1 MAGGCRI
8 PEDVGVAFCSR
19 LQMTCLLSV
28 TKQEGLRSI
37 SRFWAGTVRS
47 AQQGCA
53 EQRRRASGSDLCS
66 LLWRY
71 TDRVLRY
78 SPTPFSYHVEFLV
91 RSFLRYAQSGSRGP
105 ALSEVTIAGSV
116 GTALLMN
123 DLGMPRAWVPS
134 DLDMFVRDS
143 CELERIQSAFRI
155 GVLDSLGWSCRE
167 TDSNAYGPAFGTRAW
182 ADERE
187 NPAITVDEKEV
198 CARLRRTCPRVQ
210 APCPDIGSR
219 FVRAVRIR
227 PNIPRR
233 YDSTPEVL
241 YLVRSLNVT
250 HLEFDHAPSEAVPFS
265 ELVRLGF
272 DMAQCAVSVQV
283 TEDLKFQCICSDVTM
298 QAVREQRIVL
308 QREATLCSTVPW
320 SIRRVLQRVRKYK
333 ERGFELAVQ

>member
-1 MAGGCRI
+1 MAGGGRI
-8 PEDVGVAFCSR
+8 PEEVGVAFCSR

-37 SRFWAGTVRS
+37 SRFWAGRVRS

-53 EQRRRASGSDLCS
+53 EQRRLVSRSNFSI

-91 RSFLRYAQSGSRGP
+91 RSFLRYAQNGSRGP
-105 ALSEVTIAGSV
+105 VPSEVTIAGSV

-123 DLGMPRAWVPS
+123 DLGMPRSWVPS

-143 CELERIQSAFRI
+143 SELDRILSAFRN
-155 GVLDSLGWSCRE
+155 GVLDSLGWSCRVTE
-167 TDSNAYGPAFGTRAW
+167 TDAYGPAFGTDAW
-182 ADERE
+182 E
-187 NPAITVDEKEV
+187 NENKMLSISADEKEV
-198 CARLRRTCPRVQ
+198 CARLLRSCPCAQ
-210 APCPDIGSR
+210 APSSDMYSS
-219 FVRAVRIR
+219 FVRSVRIR

-233 YDSTPEVL
+233 YDSSPEVV

-250 HLEFDHAPSEAVPFS
+250 LLKCDHASSQAVPFS

-283 TEDLKFQCICSDVTM
+283 TEDLKFQCFCSDVTM

-333 ERGFELAVQ
+333 ERGFEIAVQ